1 MTSLSVDVNAMQRA
15 SVVQVRDSHSSC
27 QIWTSFQRW
36 FCILF
41 LWQRYQR
48 LRHLPVSR
56 SYSSRAD
63 YVTVLQRT
71 LEYKKFGLLHVYHA
85 YLSVIF
91 TLTALTGAMF
101 VITIL
106 GSDRRCPFM
115 QEDVKMWL
123 F

>member
-1 MTSLSVDVNAMQRA
+1 MDFFSEVVLYPISLAE
-15 SVVQVRDSHSSC
+15 
-27 QIWTSFQRW
+27 IP
-36 FCILF
+36 
-41 LWQRYQR
+41 R
-48 LRHLPVSR
+48 LQHLPVSR

-91 TLTALTGAMF
+91 TLSALTGAMF

-106 GSDRRCPFM
+106 GSDRRCTFM

-123 F
+123 FCHIGHIGLPSLSKPLK